1 VRAARTGSGDRSAP
15 SRLLPD
21 WDDRLPWEK
30 ASGAVAATEILRG
43 SDETDLVV
51 VLAHAPAQPTK
62 GDLQAAWRARSAGGV
77 APVLLA
83 VIYRE
88 GSQSRVALLGLT
100 EDAVPVTGIDQRV
113 AEQLISDALVMASP
127 SGLHAEVR
135 RRLSSIAGG
144 IASGVRNE
152 GLLASHV
159 LQQQPRDPGWEKLC
173 ARSQLL
179 LGDRSEALLTGLGYA
194 IEPVPDGTVLRE
206 IGAGN
211 RRAAAVLLA
220 DGESFDNP
228 LSRFHNTNAVTHG
241 LAVARRENVDWLI
254 VLGGSVV
261 RLYPRDP
268 DAGVGRKGQ
277 TQTYVELDL
286 SILAGEEC
294 GYLALLFAP
303 GSLAAGG
310 ALYRL
315 LGDSSRY
322 AAELSARL
330 RDRIYEDVV
339 RNLSVAV
346 AGRMSISGRPGGQ
359 QKAALDE
366 AYHQTM
372 IILFRLLFVAYAED
386 RGLLPYGRSDR
397 YTRNAL
403 KTLALDLQKDPGQ
416 RFDPHSTSLWDD
428 LTQVWKVI
436 DTGDLG
442 GWGVPAYNGGLFT
455 RDPEKNASGAATYT
469 LDLGNDQIGPALR
482 GLLLDVTDDGQLGPV
497 DFRSLSV
504 REFGTIYEGLL
515 ESGLGVAETDLAVDE
530 KDTYVPARAGMPV
543 AVAAGAVYFHSR
555 SGSRKATGSYFT
567 KPFAV
572 EHLLDTALESA
583 IDAHLAGVSRLLSAG
598 ATKTAA
604 EALFDFRVAD
614 LSMGSAHFLVAAV
627 DRIEA
632 RFSAFLSENP
642 LPEVAVQLH
651 DLRTVAA
658 SQLGLEPAASGID
671 DGALLRRQIA
681 RRCMY
686 GVDINEIAVELARL
700 AIWIH
705 TFVPG
710 LPLSF
715 LNHSLIH
722 GNSLTGVG
730 TIPEISQALTDAEMR
745 ELRKKNTQ
753 QGTVLDDVLDGFLDR
768 AKEYLAGLAELSDA
782 RVGDVAAA
790 AALQARLEESL
801 EPLAAFCDLITA
813 ERATRHLGNEYV
825 EETTYDRNGR
835 NPKTRRRS
843 VPHRDR
849 ILISASPALFTAA
862 TVEALETAILGHP
875 HLQRARQIAKAV
887 MAAHLPVRF
896 PEVFR
901 RDRPGFDCIL
911 GNPPWEKL
919 KVEEHGWWALR
930 FPGLRSM
937 GQQDKNDTIAAL
949 KQDRLDLLAEYEAD
963 VASAKAAANI
973 LAAGPFPGLRAATDT
988 DLFTAF
994 AWRFW
999 HEMRDGGFTGV
1010 VLPRTAFAGSG
1021 AEEWRRTV
1029 LTDGAFVDVTF
1040 LTNTARWAFDM
1051 EPRYTVGLVTARKTD
1066 LDHRVSLRGPFS
1078 SYEKYVQG
1086 ETAPAAVFAGAD
1098 VAGWTERA
1106 AFPLLPDDRGTEV
1119 FAQLRRHPSLASDV
1133 GDWHFQPLRELHT
1146 SDNRNFYDF
1155 HLTTPEASHTL
1166 PVWSGA
1172 AFNLWDPTSGPPYA
1186 FADPKVVVPFLQ
1198 ERRSVSARRTDTP
1211 FTGLAARDLGSEDS
1225 LPMMAP
1231 RIAFRD
1237 VCRATD
1243 SRTMICALV
1252 PPGIALVHK
1261 APYLLQQRGTKA
1273 DEAYLLGIMSSLP
1286 FDWYA
1291 RRFVE
1296 ITMSYGLLNAFPVP
1310 RVNQSTGSVVGPDGH
1325 AMDLS
1330 GDFRPIRTRLI
1341 EISAQLAAADK
1352 RYSEWL
1358 ADVGTAPAAHVGAE
1372 ARQDLIDEVNALAG
1386 LLYGL
1391 TAEHLTT
1398 VFETFHPGWNYA
1410 PRLTAALAHHSK
1422 WSKMTGIAA
1431 RKGHPDDAG

>member
-1 VRAARTGSGDRSAP
+1 MGSGDRSAS

-21 WDDRLPWEK
+21 WDDRLPWNK
-30 ASGAVAATEILRG
+30 ASGAVTATEILRG

-51 VLAHAPAQPTK
+51 VLAHAPAHPTK

-77 APVLLA
+77 TPVLLA
-83 VIYRE
+83 VTYWDK
-88 GSQSRVALLGLT
+88 SQPRVALLGLT
-100 EDAVPVTGIDQRV
+100 EDAVPVAGIDQRI
-113 AEQLISDALVMASP
+113 AEQLISDALVMTSP

-135 RRLSSIAGG
+135 RRLSSVAGG
-144 IASGVRNE
+144 VASGVRNE

-159 LQQQPRDPGWEKLC
+159 LQQQPRDPDWEKLC

-194 IEPVPDGTVLRE
+194 IEAVPDGTVLRE
-206 IGAGN
+206 ASAGN

-286 SILAGEEC
+286 SILAEEEC

-303 GSLAAGG
+303 ASLAVGG

-346 AGRMSISGRPGGQ
+346 AGRMGIAGLPGGQ

-442 GWGVPAYNGGLFT
+442 GWGVPAYNGGLFS
-455 RDPEKNASGAATYT
+455 RDPEKNASGAATYG
-469 LDLGNDQIGPALR
+469 LDLTNDQIGPALR

-515 ESGLGVAETDLAVDE
+515 ESGLGVAENDLAVDE
-530 KDTYVPARAGMPV
+530 KDTFVPAQAGMAV
-543 AVAAGAVYFHSR
+543 AVAAGTVYFHSR

-583 IDAHLAGVSRLLSAG
+583 IDTHLAGVTRMLSAG

-658 SQLGLEPAASGID
+658 SQLGLDPAASGID

-681 RRCMY
+681 RRCVY

-730 TIPEISQALTDAEMR
+730 TIPEISQALTDAETR
-745 ELRKKNTQ
+745 ELKKTNTK

-768 AKEYLAGLAELSDA
+768 AKEYLAGLGELSDA

-790 AALQARLEESL
+790 ATLQARLEESL

-813 ERATRHLGNEYV
+813 ERATRLLGNEYI

-835 NPKTRRRS
+835 NPKVRRRS
-843 VPHRDR
+843 IPHRER
-849 ILISASPALFTAA
+849 ILISASPRLFTAS
-862 TVEALETAILGHP
+862 TIEALEAAILGHP
-875 HLQRARQIAKAV
+875 HLQRARQIARAA
-887 MAAHLPVRF
+887 MATHLPVRF

-901 RDRPGFDCIL
+901 RERPGFDCVL

-919 KVEEHGWWALR
+919 KVEEHSWWALR
-930 FPGLRSM
+930 LPGLRSM
-937 GQQDKNDTIAAL
+937 SQQEKNQVISTL
-949 KQDRLDLLAEYEAD
+949 KTERLDLLAEYETDAGT
-963 VASAKAAANI
+963 AKSAANI

-988 DLFTAF
+988 DLFAAF

-999 HEMRDGGFTGV
+999 QEVRGDGMIGV
-1010 VLPRTAFAGSG
+1010 VLPRTALAGAG

-1029 LTDGAFVDVTF
+1029 LANGQFSDLTL
-1040 LTNTARWAFDM
+1040 LTNSRRWAF
-1051 EPRYTVGLVTARKTD
+1051 EQIHPQWTIALVTVRKDTVC
-1066 LDHRVSLRGPFS
+1066 HAVSFHGPYASYTEYADAMAS
-1078 SYEKYVQG
+1078 SDD
-1086 ETAPAAVFAGAD
+1086 AAVVEAD
-1098 VAGWTERA
+1098 TLLGWSEQA
-1106 AFPLLPDDRGTEV
+1106 SFPLIPSRDVPV
-1119 FAQLRRHPSLASDV
+1119 FSILRQHPPLEADI
-1133 GDWHFQPLRELHT
+1133 GRWRFQPIRELHT
-1146 SDNRNFYDF
+1146 TDDKKFFDF
-1155 HLTTPEASHTL
+1155 NLSHPAPSHTL
-1166 PVWSGA
+1166 PVLTGGS
-1172 AFNLWDPTSGPPYA
+1172 FNLWNPAFGEPYA
-1186 FADPKVVVPFLQ
+1186 YANPDAIVSFLQ
-1198 ERRSVSARRTDTP
+1198 ARRLKSAGSKGTAFIGQAAQDLDTP
-1211 FTGLAARDLGSEDS
+1211 DS
-1225 LPMMAP
+1225 LPINRP

-1237 VCRATD
+1237 VARSTD
-1243 SRTMICALV
+1243 SRTMICALIF
-1252 PPGIALVHK
+1252 PHASLVHV
-1261 APYLLQQRGTKA
+1261 APYLLRQRGDER
-1273 DEAYLLGIMSSLP
+1273 DEAYLLGVLSSIPL
-1286 FDWYA
+1286 DWYA

-1296 ITMSYGLLNAFPVP
+1296 QHMTYEHLNSFPIPRIAEDSGRVIGSDGTSLLADLDYRPARD
-1310 RVNQSTGSVVGPDGH
+1310 RVV
-1325 AMDLS
+1325 
-1330 GDFRPIRTRLI
+1330 
-1341 EISAQLAAADK
+1341 EISARLAAVDRRYQTWADGIGVPVASVTSSGE
-1352 RYSEWL
+1352 R
-1358 ADVGTAPAAHVGAE
+1358 ADLTAELDAV
-1372 ARQDLIDEVNALAG
+1372 VC
-1386 LLYGL
+1386 LLYGM
-1391 TAEHLTT
+1391 TDSDVTGMFA
-1398 VFETFHPGWNYA
+1398 TFHRNWRYEH
-1410 PRLTAALAHHSK
+1410 RLEMALTHLAAWGRRLGPSDRTVA
-1422 WSKMTGIAA
+1422 
-1431 RKGHPDDAG
+1431 